1 MAVADSIE
9 SGRVATLR
17 ALLGSITALYDA
29 TENPRDAKALA
40 VEIREIMAELDEL
53 DPKPVE
59 KPTTALD
66 ELRSR
71 REARKTG

>member
-17 ALLGSITALYDA
+17 ALLVSITDLYDR

-40 VEIREIMAELDEL
+40 VEMREIMAELDEL

-59 KPTTALD
+59 KPVTALD

>member
-1 MAVADSIE
+1 MSI
-9 SGRVATLR
+9 SDALSDGRVAALR
-17 ALLGSITALYDA
+17 ALLEDITRRYEL
-29 TENPRDAKALA
+29 TESPRDAKALA

-59 KPTTALD
+59 KPVTALD